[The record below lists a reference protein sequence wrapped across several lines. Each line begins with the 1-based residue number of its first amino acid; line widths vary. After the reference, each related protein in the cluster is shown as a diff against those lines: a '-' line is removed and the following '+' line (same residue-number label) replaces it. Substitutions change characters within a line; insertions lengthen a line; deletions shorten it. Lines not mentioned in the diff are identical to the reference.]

1 MQSATTTESCEI
13 CHSAPPSPGFS
24 LCDKCKGFDP
34 LGEIVEKTTT
44 SVKEDRSV
52 HGSAWGPVH
61 DPVAD
66 SENQTCLTCGGPF
79 EPYKIGRAFVQKPG
93 QCRACLMRKKYGAD
107 WQPGGRNALRK
118 PRKKKLPKHF
128 EATPTLDAQPTA
140 TPMPEPEMLEYS
152 VTLRFE
158 GPDEGM
164 YFNLLRICTR
174 ERRSLDQQVLF
185 YLDGVLGE
193 K

>member
-1 MQSATTTESCEI
+1 MLPVDTSSNKTTICALCGSLDVEFGQLCESCKGNG
-13 CHSAPPSPGFS
+13 SPP
-24 LCDKCKGFDP
+24 
-34 LGEIVEKTTT
+34 VT
-44 SVKEDRSV
+44 SVKEDRIT
-52 HGSAWGPVH
+52 HGSARGPVH

-66 SENQTCLTCGGPF
+66 SENQTCLICGGPF
-79 EPYKIGRAFVQKPG
+79 EPYKIGRSFVQKPG
-93 QCRACLMRKKYGAD
+93 QCHACLMRKKYGAD
-107 WQPGGRNALRK
+107 WVPGGTKALRK
-118 PRKKKLPKHF
+118 PRKKKLP
-128 EATPTLDAQPTA
+128 EQLRATPTIDAQPTA

-193 K
+193 TKNP